1 MVGTAGDRLD
11 GNGLSGLVGPDGL
24 GRNGLIRPVRDRVDW
39 LAGLDRLVEL
49 LGLVGDE
56 LGRLDALVTGRLD
69 ALVAGR
75 MLGLVMNGLAGLPRP
90 VGDRGDGM
98 VVGGLDGLVGL
109 PGLRCGSPLIAFVGH
124 THDSTATLPTAA
136 APAWG
141 SGRNP
146 HKPAAAGRD
155 PRGASHRARS
165 MDRTR
170 GVAAA
175 GVGFG

>member
-1 MVGTAGDRLD
+1 MVGTAGDWLD
-11 GNGLSGLVGPDGL
+11 GNGLSGLVGPNGL
-24 GRNGLIRPVRDRVDW
+24 GGNGLLRPVRDRVDW
-39 LAGLDRLVEL
+39 LAGLDWLVEL

-56 LGRLDALVTGRLD
+56 LGRLD

-90 VGDRGDGM
+90 VGNRGDGM

-146 HKPAAAGRD
+146 HKPAEDGRD

-165 MDRTR
+165 MDRDR
-170 GVAAA
+170 GMAAA
-175 GVGFG
+175 GVGCG